1 MIALSE
7 VTFTGFG
14 GYIDLGKNDQ
24 GEVDHLVV
32 RLAEG
37 DYRANR
43 K

>member
-32 RLAEG
+32 RLAEV
-37 DYRANR
+37 DYRAKR